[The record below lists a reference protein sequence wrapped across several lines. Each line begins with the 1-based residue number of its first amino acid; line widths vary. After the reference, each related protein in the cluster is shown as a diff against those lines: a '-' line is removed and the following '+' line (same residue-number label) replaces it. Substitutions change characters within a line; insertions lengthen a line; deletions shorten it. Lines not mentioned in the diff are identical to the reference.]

1 MSDSRELAGFF
12 QESIELVSTWLFDE
26 TVTLSSI
33 ATGAEE
39 DSEGDILDLF
49 LSEIRAR
56 HALACAATLPDIV
69 KGIEQRAST
78 RPRIKHTVAKDL
90 GHGRLDIGRYVQNRP
105 AYGYRQAKYPILEGY
120 HSAQT
125 PENVLVAQV
134 LKQFAYQ
141 LGGSPFP
148 KNKAEGRDA
157 ALYYT
162 WARGKL
168 KRWPWDSIQ
177 AHGDVQWLRVQTE
190 QRLLRRRTG
199 NDAAY
204 AAFLQWLSEW
214 LFDPARMHGAPGEKF
229 TKGLLAFPTGDFFW
243 NRVLEIWCL
252 KITAE
257 SLSRLGYQKIYGPLP
272 LQERGKQALYEFV
285 KGDETLSIWFQR
297 QKPMGSPR
305 WQYAS
310 GRALTGIPDVLVHS
324 TKRAPFII
332 DAKHK
337 LITTD
342 TRSDETYKMLGYL
355 ENFRHMYNA
364 DSFHCALIMSG
375 KYLINNNLYS
385 DKGDVLTLIGVTEKM
400 SDRSKI
406 EEYLDSALASWL
418 A

>member
-1 MSDSRELAGFF
+1 MSDSRELAGLF
-12 QESIELVSTWLFDE
+12 QESIELVSTWLFGD

-33 ATGAEE
+33 ATGADEE
-39 DSEGDILDLF
+39 SDGDVLDLF

-105 AYGYRQAKYPILEGY
+105 AYGYRQAKYPILEAY

-157 ALYYT
+157 ALYHT
-162 WARGKL
+162 WAKGRL

-177 AHGDVQWLRVQTE
+177 TYGDVQWLRVQTE

-204 AAFLQWLSEW
+204 AAFLEWLKEW
-214 LFDPARMHGAPGEKF
+214 LFDPARMHGTPGEKF
-229 TKGLLAFPTGDFFW
+229 TKGLLAFPAGDFFW
-243 NRVLEIWCL
+243 ERVLEIWCL

-257 SLSRLGYQKIYGPLP
+257 ALLRLGFEKVSGPLP
-272 LQERGKQALYEFV
+272 LEERKNQALYKFV
-285 KGDETLSIWFQR
+285 KDGEVLSIWFQK
-297 QKPMGSPR
+297 QEPMGLPR
-305 WQYAS
+305 WRYENGNAF
-310 GRALTGIPDVLVHS
+310 RGIPDVSIHS

-337 LITTD
+337 LISQD
-342 TRSDETYKMLGYL
+342 TRPEETYKMLGYL
-355 ENFRHMYNA
+355 ENFRARYTT
-364 DSFHCALIMSG
+364 DTFHCAL
-375 KYLINNNLYS
+375 LISSKVLRYNKLYS
-385 DKGDVLTLIGVTEKM
+385 DRDDEVTLIGVTEKM
-400 SDRSKI
+400 SDRNKI
-406 EEYLDSALASWL
+406 EEYLDKALVSWL
-418 A
+418 T